1 MAPEV
6 KRKISASS
14 ARSHTR
20 KSKSVSS
27 SRFPSGIFIKSL
39 VVFFIG
45 FLAWAYQAACPPP
58 PKKLGTPDGLPITS
72 PRIKLRDGRHLS
84 YKEYGVPKQLA
95 KYKIIYVHGF
105 DSVKYYNVLATSAS
119 PALIQDLGV
128 YIVSYDRP
136 GYGESDPNPKQT
148 LKSSA
153 LDIEEL
159 ADQLGLGSKFHV
171 AGFSMG
177 GQLIWTCLK
186 YIPHRLAGATLIA
199 PAVNYWWPSLP
210 ANLSKQA
217 FSELFVEDQWS
228 LRVAHHLPSLTYWW
242 NTQKLFP
249 SYKAIAHSPDILSSQ
264 DVELIPKFTAGRG
277 PIQGQ
282 VRQQGEYE
290 SIHRDLNIGY
300 GTWEFDPIELE
311 NPFPNNEGSVHIW
324 MGDEDKIVQVT
335 LQRYIAQQLPWIKY
349 HELKGAGHMFSY
361 ADGISDDILKALL
374 LGEN

>member
-1 MAPEV
+1 MASIP
-6 KRKISASS
+6 SS
-14 ARSHTR
+14 TTM
-20 KSKSVSS
+20 
-27 SRFPSGIFIKSL
+27 F
-39 VVFFIG
+39 
-45 FLAWAYQAACPPP
+45 
-58 PKKLGTPDGLPITS
+58 S
-72 PRIKLRDGRHLS
+72 PRQPSL
-84 YKEYGVPKQLA
+84 YGFNFSSITFVN
-95 KYKIIYVHGF
+95 H
-105 DSVKYYNVLATSAS
+105 S
-119 PALIQDLGV
+119 ALIKDLGV

-228 LRVAHHLPSLTYWW
+228 LRVAHYLSLLTYRW

-249 SYKAIAHSPDILSSQ
+249 SYKATTHSPDILSN
-264 DVELIPKFTAGRG
+264 DYKLTEV
-277 PIQGQ
+277 
-282 VRQQGEYE
+282 
-290 SIHRDLNIGY
+290 N
-300 GTWEFDPIELE
+300 
-311 NPFPNNEGSVHIW
+311 
-324 MGDEDKIVQVT
+324 
-335 LQRYIAQQLPWIKY
+335 
-349 HELKGAGHMFSY
+349 
-361 ADGISDDILKALL
+361 
-374 LGEN
+374 